1 MKLIIKDETRKAS
14 IEITDDSNIYDT
26 LNSLCGV
33 LVSYGF
39 HPDSIDRAILE
50 KAEEI
55 KDTEEKKE

>member
-14 IEITDDSNIYDT
+14 IEISDDSNINDT